1 MPQKVLKCLLLDMQL
16 LNDNQEKSNR
26 YSSYKGISKHSP
38 YATLQN
44 LGTNKQKLSKL
55 SDILIQASFVM
66 FAPNT
71 HTA

>member
-1 MPQKVLKCLLLDMQL
+1 MQL
-16 LNDNQEKSNR
+16 LNDNQEKSKI

-38 YATLQN
+38 YATLQK
-44 LGTNKQKLSKL
+44 LGPNKQKLSKL
-55 SDILIQASFVM
+55 SDISIQASFVM